1 MDNNVPASC
10 NYEELEMRNII
21 TNKKFAIYGIMA
33 PAAIWLMLFLI
44 LPYANL
50 FVYSFWKNGAFS
62 VVHEFTLQNYVKFFT
77 TSKTGGAPYLILLDT
92 IKLSLWVTLCTLIVS
107 FPLSYYIRF
116 YVKKYKQQ
124 LYMLVIIPL
133 WVSYVMRAYSWKII
147 LGTNGILNSFLMTLN
162 ITDGPLS
169 IFLYSRVSVIIAMT
183 HIYTPFVLMPIYTS
197 MEQLPETL
205 IEASND
211 LGASPLRT
219 FSKVIFP
226 MTLPGVITGGT
237 YAFVLSMG
245 DFLAPALLGG
255 PTSSTQIAN
264 IVQMQFGTSNNWPYG
279 AAIGIIILVMVIG
292 LLAITELLQ
301 KKLVHSAGGSNGIR

>member
-1 MDNNVPASC
+1 MTVSIKNLKD
-10 NYEELEMRNII
+10 
-21 TNKKFAIYGIMA
+21 KKFAIYGVMM
-33 PAAIWLMLFLI
+33 PAVIWLLLFLI

-50 FVYSFWKNGAFS
+50 FLYSFWKNGAFS
-62 VVHEFTLQNYVKFFT
+62 VIHEFTLQNYIKFFKV
-77 TSKTGGAPYLILLDT
+77 SKTGGAPYLILFST
-92 IKLSLWVTLCTLIVS
+92 IKLSLWVTLFTLIVS
-107 FPLSYYIRF
+107 FPLAYFIRF

-147 LGTNGILNSFLMTLN
+147 LGTNGILNSFLMATHIAQN
-162 ITDGPLS
+162 PVS
-169 IFLYSRVSVIIAMT
+169 FFLYSKVSVIIAMT

-197 MEQLPETL
+197 LEQLPETL

-211 LGASPLRT
+211 LGANPLRT
-219 FSKVIFP
+219 FCKVIFP
-226 MTLPGVITGGT
+226 LSLPGIITGAT

-245 DFLAPALLGG
+245 DFLAPSLLGG

-279 AAIGIIILVMVIG
+279 AAIGIIILFMVIG
-292 LLAITELLQ
+292 LLVITELLQ

>member
-1 MDNNVPASC
+1 MKSFF
-10 NYEELEMRNII
+10 
-21 TNKKFAIYGIMA
+21 KSKFAIFGVMA
-33 PAAIWLMLFLI
+33 PAAIWLTMFLI

-62 VVHEFTLQNYVKFFT
+62 VVHEFTMQNYIKFFT
-77 TSKTGGAPYLILLDT
+77 KSATGGAPYLILTDT
-92 IKLSLWVTLCTLIVS
+92 ILLSLWVTVCTLIIS

-147 LGTNGILNSFLMTLN
+147 LGTNGILNSFLIATHLAN
-162 ITDGPLS
+162 NPLS
-169 IFLYSRVSVIIAMT
+169 FFLYSRVSVIIAMT

-197 MEQLPETL
+197 LEQLPETL
-205 IEASND
+205 LEASGD
-211 LGASPLRT
+211 LGASPFRT
-219 FSKVIFP
+219 FLRVIFP
-226 MTLPGVITGGT
+226 MILPGIITGAT

-245 DFLAPALLGG
+245 DFLAPSLLGG

-279 AAIGIIILVMVIG
+279 AAIGIIILVMVIC
-292 LLAITELLQ
+292 LLAVTELLQ

>member
-1 MDNNVPASC
+1 MKS
-10 NYEELEMRNII
+10 IF
-21 TNKKFAIYGIMA
+21 KSKFAIFGVMT

-62 VVHEFTLQNYVKFFT
+62 VVHEFTLQNYIKFFT
-77 TSKTGGAPYLILLDT
+77 RSATGGAPYLILLNT
-92 IKLSLWVTLCTLIVS
+92 ITLSLWVTLFTLIVS

-147 LGTNGILNSFLMTLN
+147 LGTNGILNSFLMATHLAN
-162 ITDGPLS
+162 EPLS
-169 IFLYSRVSVIIAMT
+169 VFLYSRISVIIAMT

-197 MEQLPETL
+197 LEQLPETL
-205 IEASND
+205 IEASSD

-219 FSKVIFP
+219 FCRVIFP
-226 MTLPGVITGGT
+226 MSLPGIITGAT

-245 DFLAPALLGG
+245 DFLAPSLLGG

-279 AAIGIIILVMVIG
+279 AAIGIIILIMVIG
-292 LLAITELLQ
+292 LLAVTELLQ

>member
-1 MDNNVPASC
+1 MKKSNF
-10 NYEELEMRNII
+10 
-21 TNKKFAIYGIMA
+21 TNKFAIYGVMA
-33 PAAIWLMLFLI
+33 PAAIWLVLFLI
-44 LPYANL
+44 LPYVNL
-50 FVYSFWKNGAFS
+50 FVYSFWKNGTFQ
-62 VVHEFTLQNYVKFFT
+62 VVHEFTLQNYLKFFT
-77 TSKTGGAPYLILLDT
+77 ASKTGGTPYLILLDT
-92 IKLSLWVTLCTLIVS
+92 IKLSLWVTLFTFIVS
-107 FPLSYYIRF
+107 FPLSYFIRF
-116 YVKKYKQQ
+116 YVKKYKKQ

-147 LGTNGILNSFLMTLN
+147 LGTNGILNTFLMAVHLTN
-162 ITDGPLS
+162 EPLS

-197 MEQLPETL
+197 LEQLPENL
-205 IEASND
+205 LEASND
-211 LGASPLRT
+211 LGAGPFRT
-219 FSKVIFP
+219 FAKVIFP
-226 MTLPGVITGGT
+226 LSLPGVITGAT

-245 DFLAPALLGG
+245 DFLAPSLLGG

-292 LLAITELLQ
+292 LLALTDFMQ